1 MNNHSTSLATHWTRY
16 YRPKTLAGLH
26 LESVKKTLE
35 QLMSSPAFPQVLL
48 FAGPKGTG
56 KTTAARIISAM
67 LNDPGNE
74 DLVKSR
80 LLEQTKKTKDSTLKN
95 PDYSLPQIE
104 NIIAGRSSLVK
115 ELDAASNRGI
125 DDIRQLREEASMP
138 PMAGLIT
145 VFILDEVHMLTTEA
159 FNALLKI
166 LEEPP
171 KHAVFILAT
180 TELHKIPATIISR
193 AQVVNFHQAS
203 DKELRMA
210 LENVIQAEKLT
221 INDENIEKI
230 IQLAEG
236 SFRDAV
242 KLLQLH
248 HAIPNQS
255 LEEILQLP
263 EEQLCLS
270 IIDAVITKD
279 SAKLLDQFNQARSR
293 AIGDTQLLHSLTT
306 LLHEELSNNYSS
318 NSKNCKVSAPICVYL
333 LTQLTD
339 PDLVKPSPIPLLR
352 LELKLLGVIEKAQ
365 QKKSTNEPTAHKN
378 PSTISSEKMVKKVAI
393 KNENSRK
400 NDDSQSK
407 SKDDSNSV
415 AEKLISLTN
424 DEELVGEN
432 YKDEDISVDTLIAD
446 NPLDSPLSA
455 STINTEKNNS
465 AHHVENLGDGQKLL
479 EEWGKVVEKT
489 SSHNYSLAALLKSAK
504 PIQAGPGFIK
514 LAVYYSFHKDQLMQ
528 PKWLSLLQQVIV
540 EIAEGFVEVMCII
553 ETPQEAEL
561 VESTH
566 SPSLER
572 LAVEA
577 LL

>member
-365 QKKSTNEPTAHKN
+365 QKKSTNEPTAHIN
-378 PSTISSEKMVKKVAI
+378 PPTITSEKTVKKVAT

-400 NDDSQSK
+400 NDGSQSK

-415 AEKLISLTN
+415 AEKLIS
-424 DEELVGEN
+424 
-432 YKDEDISVDTLIAD
+432 
-446 NPLDSPLSA
+446 
-455 STINTEKNNS
+455 KNNS

>member
-26 LESVKKTLE
+26 LESAKKTLE

-74 DLVKSR
+74 NLVKSR

-138 PMAGLIT
+138 PMTGLIT

-193 AQVVNFHQAS
+193 AQVVHFHQAS

-210 LENVIQAEKLT
+210 LENVIRAEKLT

-248 HAIPNQS
+248 HATPNQS

-279 SAKLLDQFNQARSR
+279 SAKLLNQFNQARSR
-293 AIGDTQLLHSLTT
+293 VISDTQLLRSLTT
-306 LLHEELSNNYSS
+306 FLHEELSNNYSS
-318 NSKNCKVSAPICVYL
+318 NSKNCKVSAPICIYL

-365 QKKSTNEPTAHKN
+365 QKSTSEPTAHKN
-378 PSTISSEKMVKKVAI
+378 PPTISSEKTVKKVAT

-400 NDDSQSK
+400 NDYSQSK
-407 SKDDSNSV
+407 SKIDSNSDT
-415 AEKLISLTN
+415 EKLIS
-424 DEELVGEN
+424 
-432 YKDEDISVDTLIAD
+432 
-446 NPLDSPLSA
+446 
-455 STINTEKNNS
+455 KNNS
-465 AHHVENLGDGQKLL
+465 THHVENLGDGQKLL

-561 VESTH
+561 VESNH